1 MGISSNQFP
10 SVCFRNWFSNNE
22 DKSCTMDS
30 INDENMDY
38 FFIRLW
44 KQKAQQQFM
53 WSILEFKYS
62 KTVKSWIALAYS
74 VDVKFLM

>member
-1 MGISSNQFP
+1 
-10 SVCFRNWFSNNE
+10 
-22 DKSCTMDS
+22 MDS

-62 KTVKSWIALAYS
+62 KIVKSWIALAYS